1 MKKSKLI
8 ALLNSIE
15 GDPDMVLWNGI
26 VGDWMNV
33 GSIVKG
39 ELVKQTLEHYLEM
52 CRLQDCQER
61 KDWDYQM
68 PAEEIDRL
76 KKFYK
81 TFDYETNPYVSEED
95 IKLKRYKKKTIYF
108 IDAKK
113 RGLTDFGRGGDV
125 SY

>member
-8 ALLNSIE
+8 ALLNAIE